1 METIDLL
8 IIGSGPAGISTALHL
23 LQLDPGWRDRLVV
36 LERAAH
42 PRPKLCGGGVTQFG
56 LSLLKD
62 LGFPDPLP
70 VPHVL
75 VEDARLVYGRRVVHV
90 RGWPEF
96 AIFQRT
102 ELDAYLAAEAR
113 RRGIVIHEN
122 TPVQS
127 LSLDK
132 DGITVHSPAGE
143 FRARAVVGA
152 DGSKG
157 LTRRLL
163 NGPSQNRRVARLL
176 EVLTPAQREAPQ
188 FVDRYAVFDFTPVQ
202 ADLQG
207 YTWDFP
213 SLVDGQPQYNRGIY
227 DARTAPWRPKAR
239 LPDLLAESLSVWGD
253 DPGSAQLQGHPIHTF
268 SPSNRFAAARLLLV
282 GDAAGADPLFGEG
295 IAPALGYGKV
305 AAQVLQDGF
314 HRGDLSFR
322 GYRRRLLTS
331 PLGRYLLLRWA
342 IAEGS
347 YRLSQQAW
355 FMHTLWTIGRPLAWI
370 RQRARASIRYG
381 KTQPDL
387 SS

>member
-56 LSLLKD
+56 LSLLKN

-70 VPHVL
+70 VPHTL

-90 RGWPEF
+90 RAWPEF
-96 AIFQRT
+96 AIFQRA

-127 LSLDK
+127 LSPDK
-132 DGITVHSPAGE
+132 NGITVHSTAGA

-157 LTRRLL
+157 LARRLL
-163 NGPSQNRRVARLL
+163 NGPSQSRRVARLL
-176 EVLTPAQREAPQ
+176 EVLTPAQQEAPQ
-188 FVDRYAVFDFTPVQ
+188 FVERYAVFDFTPVQ

-213 SLVDGQPQYNRGIY
+213 SLVDGQPRHNRGIY
-227 DARTAPWRPKAR
+227 DARTAPWRPRAR
-239 LPDLLAESLSVWGD
+239 LPDLLAESLAVWGD
-253 DPGSAQLQGHPIHTF
+253 DPGSAKLEGHPIHTF
-268 SPSNRFAAARLLLV
+268 SPRNRFAAPRLLLV

-295 IAPALGYGKV
+295 IAPALHYGQV

-314 HRGDLSFR
+314 HRSDLSFQS
-322 GYRRRLLTS
+322 YRRRLLTS
-331 PLGRYLLLRWA
+331 ALGRYLLLRWA

-355 FMHTLWTIGRPLAWI
+355 FMHTLWTLGKPLAWI
-370 RQRARASIRYG
+370 RRRARASIRYG

-387 SS
+387 PS